1 MSERHNMKSRWPVL
15 LFVVAALILLLFGI
29 WIELPGWLIAVM
41 VLVPLSLAVF
51 FLFLGRHRRDPGP
64 ADKYEISS
72 AGAHS
77 EGHLELNIPTV
88 QLEPAFRATVATI
101 PRLQLRA
108 CSAAGAEID
117 AALNWKTWGLIM
129 SAEFQ
134 PANGNRTHISVITR
148 PRLTATVT
156 DWGQGRSDI
165 HSLFEALERQVAIG
179 QPQR

>member
-1 MSERHNMKSRWPVL
+1 MKNRWPVL
-15 LFVVAALILLLFGI
+15 LYVVASLILLLFGI

-41 VLVPLSLAVF
+41 VTIPLALGVF
-51 FLFLGRHRRDPGP
+51 FLLVGRRRRGPGP
-64 ADKYEISS
+64 TDKYEISS

-77 EGHLELNIPTV
+77 EGQLELNIPPE
-88 QLEPAFRATVATI
+88 QIEPVFRAAVAMV

-108 CSAAGAEID
+108 CSEAGAEID
-117 AALNWKTWGLIM
+117 AALNLKTWGLIM

-134 PANGNRTHISVITR
+134 PVTGNRTRISVATR

-165 HSLFEALERQVAIG
+165 HRLFESLERQVEVS

>member
-1 MSERHNMKSRWPVL
+1 MKNRWPVL
-15 LFVVAALILLLFGI
+15 LYVVAALILLLFGL
-29 WIELPGWLIAVM
+29 WIELPGWLIVVM
-41 VLVPLSLAVF
+41 VAIPLLLGVFLLLV
-51 FLFLGRHRRDPGP
+51 GRRRRDPGP
-64 ADKYEISS
+64 TDKYEISS
-72 AGAHS
+72 AGARS
-77 EGHLELNIPTV
+77 EGHLELNIAPEHIETV
-88 QLEPAFRATVATI
+88 FRAAVAMI

-108 CSAAGAEID
+108 CSETGAEID

-134 PANGNRTHISVITR
+134 PVTGNRTRISVTTR

-165 HSLFEALERQVAIG
+165 HRLFEALEGQVAIS